1 MKYLLVILAKSDKQD
16 EFVNFIA
23 NELTTLCQNNQV
35 KFFYTQESIF
45 FSFETDIDVSGLEG
59 IIFDMFNHM
68 DLIYF
73 LSEYTPDKMFT
84 NMSEKTTKYLFEDTT
99 LFDKFKSTES
109 LVEKLDDIDN
119 EILEKLTFLKEKI
132 EDFSKEK
139 LEKNKLSL
147 NEILDKINTN
157 GINNL
162 TKEELTLL
170 DEYSKSI

>member
-73 LSEYTPDKMFT
+73 LLIMIVVVPVSLFFLIIFIFLP
-84 NMSEKTTKYLFEDTT
+84 SGVSPTTSHTVHRGIFRPVITSGML
-99 LFDKFKSTES
+99 
-109 LVEKLDDIDN
+109 
-119 EILEKLTFLKEKI
+119 
-132 EDFSKEK
+132 SKESGIIAP
-139 LEKNKLSL
+139 LYHL
-147 NEILDKINTN
+147 NW
-157 GINNL
+157 
-162 TKEELTLL
+162 
-170 DEYSKSI
+170 